1 MRHQEFS
8 SITVKWVPCKERTE
22 IAKKVDAHLNVDIIK
37 RRKRKGTQ
45 LMLKKGVKRGW
56 DGRLRIS

>member
-1 MRHQEFS
+1 
-8 SITVKWVPCKERTE
+8 VPCKERTE